1 MIKRTLLAACL
12 VFSADMVAAEQY
24 SQTQCNQIEAERERI
39 RDRMRS
45 SYTSQQGERLR
56 RRSTELFK
64 MLGNHCKRP
73 TEGYSRRVYADTYV
87 PPPANELLNKKVHD
101 STVFGKTY
109 NSDDKRLEWG
119 RFYQLPGRC
128 RAKQME
134 QTDFVWCSEN
144 RAEQRATFEAQWQ
157 TKIGLN
163 KGANKSA
170 AIRAQKLQNR
180 TAYAT
185 LPPETPSKANSMTLT
200 PVSKADTRLVAIA
213 PNKEEQSYSAWHLL
227 AVACFAFLL
236 VFGLYRWFKN

>member
-12 VFSADMVAAEQY
+12 VFSADIVGAEQY
-24 SQTQCNQIEAERERI
+24 SQTRCNQIEAEREKI

-64 MLGNHCKRP
+64 KLGNHCKRP
-73 TEGYSRRVYADTYV
+73 TKGYSRRVYANTYV
-87 PPPANELLNKKVHD
+87 PPSSNELLNKKVYD
-101 STVFGKTY
+101 STVFGKSY

-134 QTDFVWCSEN
+134 RTDFVWCSEN
-144 RAEQRATFEAQWQ
+144 RAEQRAAFEAQWQ
-157 TKIGLN
+157 TKV
-163 KGANKSA
+163 KSA
-170 AIRAQKLQNR
+170 AIRAQKLQDR
-180 TAYAT
+180 TPSVT
-185 LPPETPSKANSMTLT
+185 LPLKTLGKANSMTLT

-213 PNKEEQSYSAWHLL
+213 PSKEQQGFITWRLL